1 MTRAFLPDAVDP
13 ERLDE
18 LLGLAIRAPSAG
30 NTRSTEFL
38 VLDTP
43 EVVARY
49 WSITL
54 SKEKRATFP
63 WPDLLVA
70 PVLVI
75 PLVSPAAYV
84 DRYGEPD
91 KARTGLGDSADAW
104 GVPYWFVDGGMVV
117 QNLLLSVHATGDLGA
132 LFFGLFDNERAV
144 LDAFGVPAEL
154 RALGTVA
161 VGFPGAEQRP
171 SSSQHRQQRQ
181 LHQLLHRSA
190 YPQQHQHIP
199 HKPHPQEPQASQ

>member
-1 MTRAFLPDAVDP
+1 MTRAFLADP
-13 ERLDE
+13 VPVERIDE
-18 LLGLAIRAPSAG
+18 LLSLAVRAPSAG

-43 EVVARY
+43 ETVATY

-54 SKEKRATFP
+54 PDEKRSTFP

-75 PLVSPAAYV
+75 PLVSPSAYV
-84 DRYGEPD
+84 DRYAEPD
-91 KARTGLGDSADAW
+91 KVRTGLGKSSQAW
-104 GVPYWFVDGGMVV
+104 GVPYWFIDGGMVV
-117 QNLLLSVHATGDLGA
+117 QNLLLAVHSAGDLGA

-144 LDAFGVPAEL
+144 LDHFGVPADL

-161 VGFPGAEQRP
+161 IGFPGPEQRP
-171 SSSQHRQQRQ
+171 SSSQHRQHKQ
-181 LHQLLHRSA
+181 LHQLVHRSA
-190 YPQQHQHIP
+190 YPQQHQHDHHQP
-199 HKPHPQEPQASQ
+199 PTSL